1 MKLDKKYRIL
11 LQGALIFVWLTDLSP
26 LTQTDTYYSVYLLC
40 GLAGLACL
48 LANRRQE
55 KQPLAVKIFAGLF
68 SLAVVMGNFELYQPF
83 YALQSK
89 LNLVLDLA
97 GATAWAFRCFPPC
110 FAVCLCAGMPGSGS
124 TRRRYSG
131 ACSP

>member
-40 GLAGLACL
+40 GLFGLACL

-55 KQPLAVKIFAGLF
+55 KQPLAVKIFSGL
-68 SLAVVMGNFELYQPF
+68 
-83 YALQSK
+83 LQSGMLTSSIGSSSSSGMFFFLPARFAQSITERFIQSEAK
-89 LNLVLDLA
+89 EENEDLS
-97 GATAWAFRCFPPC
+97 
-110 FAVCLCAGMPGSGS
+110 LS
-124 TRRRYSG
+124 
-131 ACSP
+131 

>member
-48 LANRRQE
+48 LANQRQE

-97 GATAWAFRCFPPC
+97 G
-110 FAVCLCAGMPGSGS
+110 G
-124 TRRRYSG
+124 
-131 ACSP
+131 

>member
-83 YALQSK
+83 SALQSK
-89 LNLVLDLA
+89 LNLMLDLA
-97 GATAWAFRCFPPC
+97 G
-110 FAVCLCAGMPGSGS
+110 G
-124 TRRRYSG
+124 Y
-131 ACSP
+131 

>member
-48 LANRRQE
+48 PTGGR
-55 KQPLAVKIFAGLF
+55 KS
-68 SLAVVMGNFELYQPF
+68 SL
-83 YALQSK
+83 
-89 LNLVLDLA
+89 
-97 GATAWAFRCFPPC
+97 WR
-110 FAVCLCAGMPGSGS
+110 
-124 TRRRYSG
+124 
-131 ACSP
+131 